1 MHYTTGM
8 TFRKRKKKRAYAM
21 MLPIALQAAEGTLPR
36 LIILVNVD
44 VLTSGSASLPI

>member
-8 TFRKRKKKRAYAM
+8 TFRKKNEPM